1 MLMQKLRLFS
11 LLCVL
16 IYTRHSFADWT
27 KQSGSDPGTYVF
39 TNSMGAARINQLS
52 ITVLGE
58 AHAVLDL
65 SFSNPF
71 FRLLFQQDLD
81 MAAPVTNDRQISVR
95 FEGEERLVA
104 LRWIRLREP
113 ELCSLLAA
121 VFPE

>member
-16 IYTRHSFADWT
+16 IYTRHSLADWT

-39 TNSMGAARINQLS
+39 KNGMGAARINQLS

-58 AHAVLDL
+58 GHAILNL

-81 MAAPVTNDRQISVR
+81 IAAPEGKNRQISVR
-95 FEGEERLVA
+95 FAGKELSDA
-104 LRWIRLREP
+104 LDWIRSREP
-113 ELCSLLAA
+113 ELRLLLAA